1 MNKIQN
7 TKDLSFYNNAIL
19 FTETLNKEIAAANVD
34 SKEAEALELMQTLI
48 IDIFFYVN
56 NLQTH
61 LANSKLQNSKIRE
74 LRNNGLLKINELQE
88 ELESFNENIL

>member
-1 MNKIQN
+1 MDKIQN

-19 FTETLNKEIAAANVD
+19 FTELLNKKVNKNID
-34 SKEAEALELMQTLI
+34 DKELKLMQTLL

-61 LANSKLQNSKIRE
+61 LANCKVANSKYREQRNNALLIADE
-74 LRNNGLLKINELQE
+74 LRE
-88 ELESFNENIL
+88 EIEWSENQQV

>member
-1 MNKIQN
+1 MDKIQN

-19 FTETLNKEIAAANVD
+19 FTKLLNKKVNKNIDDEEL
-34 SKEAEALELMQTLI
+34 KLMQTLL

-61 LANSKLQNSKIRE
+61 YANCKMMNSKYREQRNDALLIADE
-74 LRNNGLLKINELQE
+74 LRE
-88 ELESFNENIL
+88 EIEWNENNVI

>member
-19 FTETLNKEIAAANVD
+19 FTDLLNKKVNDDID
-34 SKEAEALELMQTLI
+34 DDDLKLMQTLL

-56 NLQTH
+56 NFMNY
-61 LANSKLQNSKIRE
+61 AVE
-74 LRNNGLLKINELQE
+74 VLRI
-88 ELESFNENIL
+88 I

>member
-19 FTETLNKEIAAANVD
+19 FTELINKKVNDNIDDEEL
-34 SKEAEALELMQTLI
+34 KLMQTLI

-61 LANSKLQNSKIRE
+61 LANIKIQNSKLRE
-74 LRNNGLLKINELQE
+74 LRNDALLRVNELTE
-88 ELESFNENIL
+88 EIEWIENNVI

>member
-1 MNKIQN
+1 MNNIQN

-19 FTETLNKEIAAANVD
+19 FTDLLNKKVNDDIDDEDLN
-34 SKEAEALELMQTLI
+34 LMQTLL

-61 LANSKLQNSKIRE
+61 LATCKVANSKYREQRNDALLIADE
-74 LRNNGLLKINELQE
+74 LRDEIEW
-88 ELESFNENIL
+88 NENNVI

>member
-7 TKDLSFYNNAIL
+7 IKDLSFYNNSIL
-19 FTETLNKEIAAANVD
+19 FTKLLNKKVNDNIDDE
-34 SKEAEALELMQTLI
+34 ELRLMQELL

-61 LANSKLQNSKIRE
+61 YANCKMMNSKYREQRNDALLIADE
-74 LRNNGLLKINELQE
+74 LRDEIEW
-88 ELESFNENIL
+88 NENNVI

>member
-1 MNKIQN
+1 MDKIQN

-19 FTETLNKEIAAANVD
+19 FTDLLNKKVNDNIDDEEL
-34 SKEAEALELMQTLI
+34 KLMQTLL

-61 LANSKLQNSKIRE
+61 IANCKVANSKYRE
-74 LRNNGLLKINELQE
+74 LRNDALLELNELKE
-88 ELESFNENIL
+88 DIKEYEL

>member
-1 MNKIQN
+1 MEKIQN

-19 FTETLNKEIAAANVD
+19 FTDLLNKKVNDNIDDEEL
-34 SKEAEALELMQTLI
+34 KLMQTLL

-61 LANSKLQNSKIRE
+61 TANCKVANSKYRE
-74 LRNNGLLKINELQE
+74 QRNDALLELD
-88 ELESFNENIL
+88 ELKEDIKEYEL

>member
-7 TKDLSFYNNAIL
+7 TKDISFYNNSIL
-19 FTETLNKEIAAANVD
+19 FTKLLNKKVNDNID
-34 SKEAEALELMQTLI
+34 DKELIIMQELL

-61 LANSKLQNSKIRE
+61 LANCKMMNSKFREQRNDALLIADE
-74 LRNNGLLKINELQE
+74 LRDEIEW
-88 ELESFNENIL
+88 NENNVI